1 MTLLHKKARM
11 FRQEFI
17 GWDYIYD
24 CDIEIFVG
32 DDNEI
37 QDYSGCDYN
46 TAHRLISEYNNKRN
60 NRIKN
65 KISKTINN
73 LNN

>member
-17 GWDYIYD
+17 GCDYIYD

-32 DDNEI
+32 DNNEI

-46 TAHRLISEYNNKRN
+46 TACRLISEYNNRINKSIINLFESN
-60 NRIKN
+60 NIK
-65 KISKTINN
+65 
-73 LNN
+73 

>member
-1 MTLLHKKARM
+1 MTLLHKKPRI
-11 FRQEFI
+11 FKTKFI

-32 DDNEI
+32 DDKEI

-46 TAHRLISEYNNKRN
+46 TACRLISEYNNMVK

-73 LNN
+73 LKN

>member
-37 QDYSGCDYN
+37 QDYSGCDYD
-46 TAHRLISEYNNKRN
+46 TAHRLISEYNN
-60 NRIKN
+60 
-65 KISKTINN
+65 